1 MQWNPSDLKV
11 ENVVTGSIAKVAQ
24 DRHGIIARSV
34 SAAAGSFVV
43 LLPVRSRHSLTT
55 VQVGQAKGI
64 CRRVE
69 EERGAGPT
77 GSRPFPFPAHQT
89 GRALFEHPA
98 FRQNSPSAHGRFD
111 HEKTQYT
118 KFPEHNSVRV
128 PGSA

>member
-1 MQWNPSDLKV
+1 MDSSSTSDLRLI
-11 ENVVTGSIAKVAQ
+11 GA
-24 DRHGIIARSV
+24 
-34 SAAAGSFVV
+34 
-43 LLPVRSRHSLTT
+43 
-55 VQVGQAKGI
+55 
-64 CRRVE
+64 RRVE

-128 PGSA
+128 MLAEGRTLTSDVLLKKERRGD